1 MKALNSCTNSFT
13 GCGTVPASG
22 SDVVFKWTTQTGDV
36 SVLNGSHVAHK
47 LNLEVNTFGQP
58 TLLFNHRLERVNERT
73 TRWPSQQPENTQP
86 PLVSDQHPSH
96 PLSPF
101 VIKIMIRAS
110 FYIYASV
117 CTLRL
122 TAFRADLFLCLS
134 FCRYQNVKVSRGG
147 ESRGELT
154 IGGCR
159 WDALCWAACGERSS
173 CVIIFIFLNTWH
185 ISSCAESGQIS
196 FSLFPLPPT
205 QIQSATD
212 LNQTT
217 RYVWLSDHHPHLP
230 SVSRH
235 IWCFAHFFLHIM
247 AKGMRPN
254 VSGYG
259 QSRLCSI
266 LSWWF

>member
-22 SDVVFKWTTQTGDV
+22 SDVVFKWTTQTRDV

-134 FCRYQNVKVSRGG
+134 FCRYQDVKVSRGG

-173 CVIIFIFLNTWH
+173 CVIIFYFLFFFKYLTHKLMCWIGSNQVLTF
-185 ISSCAESGQIS
+185 SSSSYTDSERNGPESNHQVRVGLRSPPSSSIS
-196 FSLFPLPPT
+196 FQTHLMLRSFLFT
-205 QIQSATD
+205 
-212 LNQTT
+212 
-217 RYVWLSDHHPHLP
+217 H
-230 SVSRH
+230 
-235 IWCFAHFFLHIM
+235 
-247 AKGMRPN
+247 
-254 VSGYG
+254 YG
-259 QSRLCSI
+259 QRYEAKRIRLWSKSS
-266 LSWWF
+266 L